1 MLAVGV
7 EGGAGEISTPHPHW
21 LASCTSNIPKCSMRF
36 ESTVLS
42 KVAQPLHFVLRVLS
56 TEADLGLLA
65 ERTGLKN

>member
-1 MLAVGV
+1 
-7 EGGAGEISTPHPHW
+7 
-21 LASCTSNIPKCSMRF
+21 MRF